1 MTEFL
6 NLHHASVVVADLAT
20 ALRFYVDVLGLPV
33 DHSRP
38 DLGFSGAWLQVGD
51 EQIHL
56 LELPGCDPV
65 ADRPDHPGRD
75 RHTALVVT
83 GLAELEQR
91 LEQAGVVFTR
101 SRSGRCAVFC
111 RDPDGNGIELI
122 ERTDP
127 G

>member
-6 NLHHASVVVADLAT
+6 NLHHVSVVVADLAT

-91 LEQAGVVFTR
+91 LEQAGIVFTR

-122 ERTDP
+122 ERTDS

>member
-6 NLHHASVVVADLAT
+6 NLHHVSVVVADLAT

-91 LEQAGVVFTR
+91 LEQAGIVFTR

-122 ERTDP
+122 ERTNS